1 MRTRLPTGYLNDGFV
16 MLLYLMLR
24 VAKLFMFPN
33 VLSYVSL
40 SNIRYQT
47 NAIINMQRLQ
57 PVVEIQTE
65 TNWRK
70 RLYAEKPLALSH
82 IQ

>member
-1 MRTRLPTGYLNDGFV
+1 